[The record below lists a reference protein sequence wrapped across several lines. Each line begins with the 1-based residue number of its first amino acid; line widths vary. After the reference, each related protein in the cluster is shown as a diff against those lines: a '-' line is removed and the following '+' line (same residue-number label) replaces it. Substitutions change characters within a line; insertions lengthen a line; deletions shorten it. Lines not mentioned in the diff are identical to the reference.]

1 MNSYLYVVV
10 YFIMYV
16 WKRWICNT

>member
-10 YFIMYV
+10 YFIIYV